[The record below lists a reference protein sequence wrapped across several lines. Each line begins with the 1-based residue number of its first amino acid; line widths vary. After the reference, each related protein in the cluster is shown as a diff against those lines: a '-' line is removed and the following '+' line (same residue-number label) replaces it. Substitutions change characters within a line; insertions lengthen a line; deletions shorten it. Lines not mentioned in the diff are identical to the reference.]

1 MAPERIAEGTRIRS
15 ASQVKQHHGG
25 AAELEVLERTATGG
39 SYTDTVR
46 VYPRRLR
53 AYTHTELPTM
63 CILLWSM
70 KTQVDGP
77 LGEGLDVGSVV
88 FSHSIFLT
96 ISLYFCF
103 RSFSPARPAVSI

>member
-1 MAPERIAEGTRIRS
+1 M
-15 ASQVKQHHGG
+15 KQHHGG

-53 AYTHTELPTM
+53 AYTHTELPTI